1 MPLTMYEDFIE
12 PSFKQ
17 LTDYLSVR
25 GLNASGGKVELI
37 ARAFAAVELKLD
49 IIQSNESLSNLLQ
62 NLKYF

>member
-1 MPLTMYEDFIE
+1 MPLTIYEDFIE